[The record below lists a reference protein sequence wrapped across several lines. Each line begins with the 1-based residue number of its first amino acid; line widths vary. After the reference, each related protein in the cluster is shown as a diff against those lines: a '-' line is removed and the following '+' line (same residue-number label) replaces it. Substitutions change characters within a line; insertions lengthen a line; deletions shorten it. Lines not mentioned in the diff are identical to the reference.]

1 MLKKISTIV
10 FISMSIFA
18 TNAFSMTVDEFNSAV
33 GKLTGKSKDEVVKVF
48 GKPAGYMN
56 DGDYELFRY
65 EGIKDPYTG
74 KSSTAS
80 LVTLKNGK
88 VDATHKPRH
97 LFDKLPF

>member
-1 MLKKISTIV
+1 MFKIIKTTILMSL
-10 FISMSIFA
+10 FSISSIA
-18 TNAFSMTVDEFNSAV
+18 YAMTVDEFNSAV
-33 GKLTGKSKDEVVKVF
+33 SKLTGKSKDEVVKVF

-88 VDATHKPRH
+88 VDAAHKPRH

>member
-1 MLKKISTIV
+1 MFKKLSAISFIALSV
-10 FISMSIFA
+10 FS

-33 GKLTGKSKDEVVKVF
+33 SKLVGKSKDEVVKVF

-80 LVTLKNGK
+80 LVTLKYGR
-88 VDATHKPRH
+88 VDAAHKPRH

>member
-1 MLKKISTIV
+1 MFKKTYKFA
-10 FISMSIFA
+10 FIALSIFA
-18 TNAFSMTVDEFNSAV
+18 GNAFSMTVDEFNSAV
-33 GKLTGKSKDEVVKVF
+33 SKLAGKSKDEVVKVF

-80 LVTLKNGK
+80 LVTLINGR
-88 VDATHKPRH
+88 VDAAHKPRH

>member
-1 MLKKISTIV
+1 
-10 FISMSIFA
+10 
-18 TNAFSMTVDEFNSAV
+18 MTVDEFNSAV
-33 GKLTGKSKDEVVKVF
+33 SKLTGKSKDEVVKVF

-88 VDATHKPRH
+88 VDAAHKPRH